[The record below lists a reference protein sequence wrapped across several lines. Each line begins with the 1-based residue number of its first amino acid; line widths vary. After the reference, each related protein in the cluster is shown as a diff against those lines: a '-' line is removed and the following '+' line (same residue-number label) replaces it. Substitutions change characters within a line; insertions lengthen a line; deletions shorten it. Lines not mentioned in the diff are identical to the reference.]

1 MASIAAAGV
10 AAAAIGAWYTQR
22 KTPALSD
29 FTEPPKTW
37 GESVVRLH
45 EVVRISWKEALSKL
59 GIWRLDH
66 LLAIR
71 HLSSRD
77 MSDDIAEE
85 VARLGTKVTFSE
97 EWRERLRFIDLAMRY
112 NRLLRGARSVAQIE
126 QKLASMGST
135 SVTGNAEDAEPRASI
150 LLSQL
155 RPAILRPAYILVRDA
170 HAKQLFFVVRGT
182 HSVRDTVT
190 SLTAHSKPHHL
201 VDATGAVVLGRAHA
215 GFLSTAR
222 WLAKTIKD
230 DLSNALL
237 QNPGFE
243 LTIVGH
249 SLGAGVAVVL
259 TQALRELEGG
269 DKARN
274 AFADAKC
281 LAFACP
287 SALSKELSESC
298 APFVTTVVAGA
309 DIVPTVSFSKV
320 SELQGQIVSA
330 AWEQQVLKKW
340 RQTTRA
346 MAAACAAPRGEDK
359 TTKRQNARHA
369 SDANDTGRGEPDGA
383 YAETRGLGLLGRVP
397 GALTC
402 GFGARRGASPIRRHE
417 SHPATAEEAVVS
429 GMRVSRSPNASDEK
443 NERDTR
449 GDGATTDE
457 TVDAAVDRLA
467 HLPGAAA
474 RGGVGRPRRWLG
486 AQMRSL
492 RRGLG
497 APVAVPEMA
506 HAAGSG
512 NKLTRLAS
520 IGGALLAGCVAPRR
534 RTLGDSLGDGDGD
547 GERVSSSFFTVKKEE
562 KVDPNAFGEFLGRA
576 SPTLAAAAAAEAAR
590 SSASAAA
597 ASASEAARREERDDF
612 SEKDDSLLLDD
623 DLDLDAH
630 ASLGDVSS
638 SRMLERLE
646 GEAAQEVLKLQE
658 ELSVIQAADGAD
670 DDAFETL
677 QNFETFETF
686 EASASGRARSA
697 ARAEDCR
704 NSASG
709 ANAPLPA
716 PRTTPSD
723 PVALLGPGA
732 PEAIREAARTIGE
745 QIATDDG
752 AVEREPEY
760 LVSGKPAVD
769 GETLAARVATGKG
782 GSNWSDSSSK
792 EKTPKEIKEDADAFA
807 VKLYPAGRIL
817 HMVSR
822 REPETRTGEQKNG
835 EKKRFFGDDASAERR
850 RARAGAPGSSR
861 EDELETSA
869 KRYELYADVSVE
881 AYDRI
886 RLSRTMLSDH
896 FLPKYIEALEDVRA
910 GLEAE
915 TRE

>member
-1 MASIAAAGV
+1 
-10 AAAAIGAWYTQR
+10 
-22 KTPALSD
+22 
-29 FTEPPKTW
+29 
-37 GESVVRLH
+37 
-45 EVVRISWKEALSKL
+45 
-59 GIWRLDH
+59 
-66 LLAIR
+66 
-71 HLSSRD
+71 
-77 MSDDIAEE
+77 
-85 VARLGTKVTFSE
+85 
-97 EWRERLRFIDLAMRY
+97 
-112 NRLLRGARSVAQIE
+112 
-126 QKLASMGST
+126 
-135 SVTGNAEDAEPRASI
+135 
-150 LLSQL
+150 
-155 RPAILRPAYILVRDA
+155 
-170 HAKQLFFVVRGT
+170 
-182 HSVRDTVT
+182 
-190 SLTAHSKPHHL
+190 
-201 VDATGAVVLGRAHA
+201 
-215 GFLSTAR
+215 
-222 WLAKTIKD
+222 
-230 DLSNALL
+230 
-237 QNPGFE
+237 
-243 LTIVGH
+243 
-249 SLGAGVAVVL
+249 
-259 TQALRELEGG
+259 
-269 DKARN
+269 
-274 AFADAKC
+274 
-281 LAFACP
+281 
-287 SALSKELSESC
+287 
-298 APFVTTVVAGA
+298 
-309 DIVPTVSFSKV
+309 
-320 SELQGQIVSA
+320 
-330 AWEQQVLKKW
+330 
-340 RQTTRA
+340 
-346 MAAACAAPRGEDK
+346 
-359 TTKRQNARHA
+359 
-369 SDANDTGRGEPDGA
+369 
-383 YAETRGLGLLGRVP
+383 
-397 GALTC
+397 
-402 GFGARRGASPIRRHE
+402 
-417 SHPATAEEAVVS
+417 
-429 GMRVSRSPNASDEK
+429 MRVSRSPNASDEK

-612 SEKDDSLLLDD
+612 SGKDDSLLLDD

-670 DDAFETL
+670 DDAFETF

-752 AVEREPEY
+752 AVGREPEY

-822 REPETRTGEQKNG
+822 REP
-835 EKKRFFGDDASAERR
+835 
-850 RARAGAPGSSR
+850 GSSR
-861 EDELETSA
+861 EDDLETSA

-915 TRE
+915 TRS

>member
-1 MASIAAAGV
+1 MASIAAASV

-77 MSDDIAEE
+77 MSDEIAEDIA
-85 VARLGTKVTFSE
+85 RFGTKVTFSE

-135 SVTGNAEDAEPRASI
+135 SVTGNAADAEPRASI

-155 RPAILRPAYILVRDA
+155 RPAILQPAYILVKDA
-170 HAKQLFFVVRGT
+170 HAKQLFFVIRGT

-201 VDATGAVVLGRAHA
+201 VDADGAVVLGRAHA

-222 WLAKTIKD
+222 WLAKTIKR
-230 DLSNALL
+230 DLAHALER
-237 QNPGFE
+237 NPGFE

-249 SLGAGVAVVL
+249 SLGAGTAVVL

-269 DKARN
+269 DAARN
-274 AFADAKC
+274 AFADTKC

-287 SALSKELSESC
+287 SALSKELANAC

-320 SELQGQIVSA
+320 SELQQQIVSA

-340 RQTTRA
+340 RDTTRA
-346 MAAACAAPRGEDK
+346 VAAACAAPRG
-359 TTKRQNARHA
+359 NA
-369 SDANDTGRGEPDGA
+369 DAGA
-383 YAETRGLGLLGRVP
+383 PERLSNESPYTESLLGRVP

-402 GFGARRGASPIRRHE
+402 GFGGRRKASGTN
-417 SHPATAEEAVVS
+417 A
-429 GMRVSRSPNASDEK
+429 NASRESPRMSQQNVRDEPSTRV
-443 NERDTR
+443 ER
-449 GDGATTDE
+449 
-457 TVDAAVDRLA
+457 VDAAVDRLA

-474 RGGVGRPRRWLG
+474 RGGGGRPRRWLG

-492 RRGLG
+492 RRNLG
-497 APVAVPEMA
+497 APLAAPETA
-506 HAAGSG
+506 RAAGSG
-512 NKLTRLAS
+512 NKLARVVS
-520 IGGALLAGCVAPRR
+520 VGGALLAGCVAPRR
-534 RTLGDSLGDGDGD
+534 RRAEMGD
-547 GERVSSSFFTVKKEE
+547 GETASSVSSERERGFGLGGALGGEATNAPPEPSATRR
-562 KVDPNAFGEFLGRA
+562 NAFGEFVGRA

-590 SSASAAA
+590 ASKSPSAVSAC
-597 ASASEAARREERDDF
+597 EAARREDDARAG
-612 SEKDDSLLLDD
+612 ETDSLLLDD
-623 DLDLDAH
+623 DLDLDEH
-630 ASLGDVSS
+630 AAFGDAAS
-638 SRMLERLE
+638 SRMFERLE

-670 DDAFETL
+670 DGAFESLEETF
-677 QNFETFETF
+677 QNFETRFRDDQLAERRAA
-686 EASASGRARSA
+686 ASAEPREPREPRS
-697 ARAEDCR
+697 
-704 NSASG
+704 
-709 ANAPLPA
+709 PLPA
-716 PRTTPSD
+716 PKTTPSD

-732 PEAIREAARTIGE
+732 PEAIKEAARAIGDRTRLE
-745 QIATDDG
+745 SPED
-752 AVEREPEY
+752 AVPRRESESDPPRE
-760 LVSGKPAVD
+760 AVD

-782 GSNWSDSSSK
+782 GSNWSARVKNHRASAETK
-792 EKTPKEIKEDADAFA
+792 ALKALKEDPDAFA
-807 VKLYPAGRIL
+807 AKLYPAGRIL
-817 HMVSR
+817 HLVLAR
-822 REPETRTGEQKNG
+822 RNDARDEDAPRADGAGETSLN
-835 EKKRFFGDDASAERR
+835 ERPGTR
-850 RARAGAPGSSR
+850 GASSR
-861 EDELETSA
+861 SEDEGT
-869 KRYELYADVSVE
+869 KRGYELYADVSVE

-886 RLSRTMLSDH
+886 RLSKTMLSDH

-910 GLEAE
+910 RLEAE
-915 TRE
+915 KRGTNASAEAV